1 MNTLEIRTQIQAY
14 IDKLSPER
22 LPVALD
28 FLAYL
33 VERESEEATQEL
45 LAIPN
50 LMTDLAEAEQEAE
63 AGDLV
68 DWRSIRDD
76 L

>member
-1 MNTLEIRTQIQAY
+1 MNNLEMRDRIQLY
-14 IDKLSPER
+14 IEQLSPER

-33 VERESEEATQEL
+33 VERESDEATEEL

-50 LMTDLAEAEQEAE
+50 LRADLEKAEQEVQSGE
-63 AGDLV
+63 LT
-68 DWRSIRDD
+68 DWRSI
-76 L
+76 